1 MSNNF
6 KKVLYFGSWDHIEV
20 VNYFHKCNEFVLID
34 TQPRSEFDKKNYFYE
49 GFYREKFLNRVI
61 KKCKKYG
68 FTLEETIE
76 LDPNYNKHLSN
87 LPYINP
93 HLLIFKNNERVIKYY
108 ISTNILFNMTPLLED
123 DIKTSDTL
131 YVAGYYPDI
140 ELFKYTNKKMN
151 FVGDN
156 CTVYVYDI
164 EEDEK
169 KIISSNIKLD
179 DYFDNYYLVWR
190 RKSLIIICD
199 SLEDI
204 NDKKHLIN
212 TRKDY

>member
-1 MSNNF
+1 
-6 KKVLYFGSWDHIEV
+6 
-20 VNYFHKCNEFVLID
+20 
-34 TQPRSEFDKKNYFYE
+34 
-49 GFYREKFLNRVI
+49 
-61 KKCKKYG
+61 
-68 FTLEETIE
+68 
-76 LDPNYNKHLSN
+76 
-87 LPYINP
+87 
-93 HLLIFKNNERVIKYY
+93 
-108 ISTNILFNMTPLLED
+108 MTPLLED

-204 NDKKHLIN
+204 NDKKHL
-212 TRKDY
+212 TYT